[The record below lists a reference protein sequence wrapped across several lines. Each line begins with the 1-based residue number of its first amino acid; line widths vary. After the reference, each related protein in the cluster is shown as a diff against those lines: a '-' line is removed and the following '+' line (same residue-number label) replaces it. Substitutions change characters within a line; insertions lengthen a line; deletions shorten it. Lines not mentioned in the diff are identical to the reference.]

1 MMPMMANNFQNA
13 LAQRALA
20 LPQNAAPQPQP
31 AQMQTTMMP
40 LATHIQ
46 PGAQPVGAPQFN
58 GGPMQA
64 APVGAPGMAR
74 FGGGAVQAPP
84 MPMQGGPGMAPPG
97 MNGGPMQA
105 MPGPQIPR
113 NSLRSRLGMPSTM

>member
-64 APVGAPGMAR
+64 
-74 FGGGAVQAPP
+74 
-84 MPMQGGPGMAPPG
+84 
-97 MNGGPMQA
+97 